1 MILDMRLDKL
11 RHDIIL
17 FLLIYINI
25 YLYFNMQF
33 SEDISK
39 QNYLLSFLHPL
50 LSLSSATVLSID
62 IIVNIFDLNSFEY
75 YNKFRHRRLHYNFY
89 GN

>member
-1 MILDMRLDKL
+1 
-11 RHDIIL
+11 
-17 FLLIYINI
+17 
-25 YLYFNMQF
+25 MQF